1 MVGKALLFSGLG
13 ARLRMCLSSG
23 WRRRFWNGA
32 VDAHFLFGASPSARL
47 RFGLV
52 AAALRIG
59 VGINF
64 LCAHAREILE
74 FRYGMRIEG
83 PREGIELWV

>member
-52 AAALRIG
+52 AAAL
-59 VGINF
+59 GIDF
-64 LCAHAREILE
+64 LCAHAGEILE
-74 FRYGMRIEG
+74 FRYGMRIEE